1 LVSTPDIGAQLDAAI
16 ASPKDATS
24 RALIQKLKRIMKI
37 FNGMVPFTAAERKS
51 KLGEFQAA
59 MRMFGDPV
67 FFNTLAP
74 DSLAHVPGLRAAFDM
89 SSNTGFP
96 AEDGGFLDLISSD
109 VIGVPR
115 TDATAAFAQAHGL
128 SAVAV
133 RPDSLLQRL
142 LHDPIAMAL
151 AFEEDVLFQQRYLN
165 GHSFATD
172 KNRKTPTREQLRK
185 AAGVFGVCSAAAA
198 VVECNGTFDCDMYVF
213 EHAMKVPVYHCSLT
227 SHCVHRLVSIG
238 AGLARSRLD
247 APALPAVGLAAVA
260 LSARGHAAP
269 RAACR
274 ARQFHRRVGAG
285 VPDAG
290 RARRVAARESV
301 CVRQVPRAVARRQAV
316 TAAARRE
323 RE

>member
-1 LVSTPDIGAQLDAAI
+1 MPAPPRLVVTIPRGDRPMNEFTENARIITSSFVCAFPLGEGVVRSGSLSTTDARHLLLQWNPAISRCINLVFLLFNQRQRHGALQQVAAAVRNNNSAFREFQELVSNPDIGDHLDAAI
-16 ASPKDATS
+16 ASPNDAPS

-74 DSLAHVPGLRAAFDM
+74 DSLAHVPAMRASFDM

-109 VIGVPR
+109 VIGLPR
-115 TDATAAFAQAHGL
+115 NAATAAFAEAHGL

-165 GHSFATD
+165 GHPFATD
-172 KNRKTPTREQLRK
+172 KNRKTLTRAKLREL
-185 AAGVFGVCSAAAA
+185 AGVFGVCSAAAG
-198 VVECNGTFDCDMYVF
+198 VVECNGTF
-213 EHAMKVPVYHCSLT
+213 AMVIMLCN
-227 SHCVHRLVSIG
+227 G
-238 AGLARSRLD
+238 ASCFL
-247 APALPAVGLAAVA
+247 
-260 LSARGHAAP
+260 
-269 RAACR
+269 
-274 ARQFHRRVGAG
+274 
-285 VPDAG
+285 
-290 RARRVAARESV
+290 
-301 CVRQVPRAVARRQAV
+301 
-316 TAAARRE
+316 
-323 RE
+323 